1 MLVSNEKNRYS
12 VASIIEQIQ
21 QIHTKTPIEGITVL
35 GGEPS
40 EQSEALSVLLQKVQQ
55 LGFSTMVYTGHIYEE
70 FDKSIHDWLTYTDI
84 LVDGPFLEEEYDTTI
99 PWRGSKNQRILC
111 LSERYTEQSLQE
123 AFQKYGKGFSIK
135 ISPDGEISV
144 SGIQVREGALKLQRL
159 ITKMSKN
166 K

>member
-1 MLVSNEKNRYS
+1 M
-12 VASIIEQIQ
+12 IQ
-21 QIHTKTPIEGITVL
+21 RFL
-35 GGEPS
+35 GW
-40 EQSEALSVLLQKVQQ
+40 
-55 LGFSTMVYTGHIYEE
+55 F
-70 FDKSIHDWLTYTDI
+70 
-84 LVDGPFLEEEYDTTI
+84 
-99 PWRGSKNQRILC
+99 KNQRILC

-135 ISPDGEISV
+135 ISPSGEISI